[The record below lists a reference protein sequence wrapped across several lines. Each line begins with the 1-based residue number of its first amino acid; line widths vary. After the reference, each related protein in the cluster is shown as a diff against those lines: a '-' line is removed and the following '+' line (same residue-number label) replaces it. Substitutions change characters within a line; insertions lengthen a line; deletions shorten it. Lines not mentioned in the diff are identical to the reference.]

1 MKLSEVV
8 QNFWRKASE
17 GKTFFNNPQQIIRQR
32 LWAKGQEL
40 YEGFEVPGTAS
51 KRDAGSSDPEP
62 EQRSPSS
69 VAIASPAVPP
79 RDSPQSRSQADL
91 INSPVPWEKE
101 LRGKRQ
107 GLYTIDKELKP
118 GERISLYEGTSSN
131 GASVLIKEYRLLE
144 REFND
149 ADAEQRQRHFEDFVD
164 LNYKIGH
171 GPDFRLVKLLD
182 AIVPSQSEGLF
193 KPQRRCYLV
202 TQLISNSMSLEDY
215 LKSQDQRK
223 MNAQQVW
230 QVLQQ
235 VLETLRFLHDAYRVR
250 LSSEA
255 SAAREILAHG
265 NLSLSS
271 LLIRRIDPSQE
282 FKERNFFIYVTDLA
296 LWEHLFYPP
305 GSARGGK
312 IATSTQDLGS
322 VEQDLKALG
331 QVAFSLLSG
340 SINLPDVSS
349 PEFAAQFE
357 SDPIWATL
365 QDTSLKHFIQQLL
378 QINTPKRATEIS
390 FKSADNALKC
400 LMSLSLQ
407 ELQPSVQP
415 ALIATDQAK
424 KDTHQPWIILLLAA
438 LLLLGVGGWSILTKW
453 LLGLNSTPSIL
464 QSIGL
469 PSPEQKFLSDIIP
482 PGSSTYLVERG
493 GTWNYALQHTFITGA
508 MKRETLVSELKERVN
523 GLAIAPSGIVKP
535 GALPLANR
543 EKIFQKLRAR
553 EADIA
558 LMRISPEVDKQ
569 SLQAYPVAY
578 DGLVAFVAFSDA
590 NDPRNVLR
598 QSGGKITLDELRQF
612 YMGTRDTW
620 HGHPVKLF
628 YADESETD
636 IFFEALL
643 MRSEDELEKYEM
655 TKRNSQ
661 NNLAP
666 NVAPNI
672 YAQIQN
678 HFENAAQT
686 TGKEEIGIG
695 FDRLSRTYGQCSV
708 YPLAIA
714 RNSFQPAVQPL
725 VKVRDGQAIS
735 PETDLCNK
743 GSYQVNISALK
754 SKAYPLAYQLGVVSK
769 DAEVGKQFAE
779 LLNTVDGQYLMSQV
793 GLFPQMSIQEI
804 LNALWRIPND
814 GENSKL

>member
-8 QNFWRKASE
+8 QNFWRRASE
-17 GKTFFNNPQQIIRQR
+17 GRTFFNNPQQIIRQR
-32 LWAKGQEL
+32 VWAKGQEL
-40 YEGFEVPGTAS
+40 YEGVEVPGTAS
-51 KRDAGSSDPEP
+51 RGNIRSSDLEP

-69 VAIASPAVPP
+69 VAIASPAVPS
-79 RDSPQSRSQADL
+79 RGSPQSRSQADPTS
-91 INSPVPWEKE
+91 SPVPWEKE

-107 GLYTIDKELKP
+107 GVYTIDKELKP
-118 GERISLYEGTSSN
+118 GERINLYEGTSSN

-149 ADAEQRQRHFEDFVD
+149 ADAKQRQRHFEDFVD

-182 AIVPSQSEGLF
+182 AIVPLQSEALS
-193 KPQRRCYLV
+193 KPQRCCYLV

-215 LKSQDQRK
+215 LRSQDQRK
-223 MNAQQVW
+223 MTAQQVW
-230 QVLQQ
+230 QVLRQ

-255 SAAREILAHG
+255 SAAREILVHG

-271 LLIRRIDPSQE
+271 LLIRQIDPSQE

-312 IATSTQDLGS
+312 IATSPQDLGS
-322 VEQDLKALG
+322 VEQDLRALG

-340 SINLPDVSS
+340 SINPPEVSS
-349 PEFAAQFE
+349 TEFADQFE
-357 SDPIWATL
+357 SDSVWEAV
-365 QDTSLKHFIQQLL
+365 QDIRLKHFIQQLL

-400 LMSLSLQ
+400 LMSLSFH
-407 ELQPSVQP
+407 EPQPSVQP
-415 ALIATDQAK
+415 ALSIDQAK
-424 KDTHQPWIILLLAA
+424 KDSRQPWIILLLAG
-438 LLLLGVGGWSILTKW
+438 LLLLGVGGWSMLTKW

-464 QSIGL
+464 QSVGL
-469 PSPEQKFLSDIIP
+469 PLPEQKFLSDITP
-482 PGSSTYLVERG
+482 PGSSTYLVEQG

-508 MKRETLVSELKERVN
+508 MKRETLVSALKKRVN

-535 GALPLANR
+535 GALPLASR
-543 EKIFQKLRAR
+543 EEVFQKLRAN

-558 LMRISPEVDKQ
+558 LMRISPEIDKQ
-569 SLQAYPVAY
+569 GLQAHPVAY

-590 NDPRNVLR
+590 NDSRNVPG
-598 QSGGKITLDELRQF
+598 QVGAKITLDELRQF
-612 YMGTRDTW
+612 YTGARDTW

-628 YADESETD
+628 YADERETD
-636 IFFEALL
+636 IFFKALL
-643 MRSEDELEKYEM
+643 MRSKDELEKYEM

-666 NVAPNI
+666 KVASNI

-686 TGKEEIGIG
+686 AGKGEIGIG

-714 RNSFQPAVQPL
+714 QNYFQPAVQPL

-769 DAEVGKQFAE
+769 DAEVGKQFAD

-804 LNALWRIPND
+804 LNALWRTPND
-814 GENSKL
+814 RENSKF